1 MTASLRYRVGVDI
14 GGTFTDLVVAGTDG
28 SIHTRKVAST
38 PDDYSRAILDG
49 LARVLRDLEASG
61 AAVDDVVHATTVA
74 TNAVLERKG
83 ARTALITTRG
93 FRDVLEM
100 RRLRIPE
107 LYVLNY
113 PKPEPLVPRRL
124 RVEVDERMGPRG
136 EVRRPLDEA
145 SVRRAVAVLA
155 AAEVEAVAISLLHAY
170 ANPDHERRVAGIV
183 RAMLGDRV
191 YVSCSSDLLP
201 EIREYERTSTT
212 VINAYLGPIVER
224 YLGRLRHRLA
234 DADIDAP
241 LQIMKSDGGIMTA
254 AAARLKPAY
263 IVESGP
269 AAGAIGG
276 ARVARHVGHPNV
288 IVLDMGGTTAKA
300 AMVEGGEVAKT
311 TEFEVGAGINLSS
324 KLAMGGGYAI
334 RLPVIDVSEIGAGGG
349 SIVSVDSGGLLHVG
363 PRSAGA
369 VPGPA
374 CYGAGGE
381 EPTFTDALVA
391 LGYLNPDY
399 LVGGDL
405 PLDPSRAER
414 SLTEK
419 VAERLGRALVDT
431 AYGIYQVA
439 VATMVRAVKAVSTYR
454 GRDPRD
460 CALFA
465 FGGNGPVVAAEVAR
479 SLDMTRAL
487 VPPHPGVFSAFG
499 LLLANIEHELT
510 RAFLRRLDAVS
521 ADELNRA
528 YAVLEGRLGEVLANE
543 GYDPADVSIQRYA
556 DLRYAG
562 QAYELIVATD
572 GGGNGRSEPEVM
584 AESFA
589 AEHERTYGHR
599 GGTDPVECV
608 NLRVAGRVTTE
619 NSARI
624 KSFTAMESAG
634 GAGSGAPRHRLAYFG
649 PERGRLET
657 PVLTRGELA
666 GRTIPGPLIVEEYDA
681 TCVIPPHCR
690 ATLDAWGNMDIALE
704 ELP

>member
-14 GGTFTDLVVAGTDG
+14 GGTFTDLVVVGTDG

-49 LARVLRDLEASG
+49 LAQVLRDLEASG
-61 AAVDDVVHATTVA
+61 AAVDDVVHATTLA

-83 ARTALITTRG
+83 ASTALITTRG

-124 RVEVDERMGPRG
+124 RLEVDERMGPRG

-145 SVRRAVAVLA
+145 SVRRAVEVLA
-155 AAEVEAVAISLLHAY
+155 AAEIEAVAVSLLHSY
-170 ANPDHERRVAGIV
+170 ANPDHERRVAEIV
-183 RAMLGDRV
+183 RAMLGDSV

-224 YLGRLRHRLA
+224 YLGRLRRRLV
-234 DADIDAP
+234 DADIDTP

-276 ARVARHVGHPNV
+276 ARVAKHVGHPNV
-288 IVLDMGGTTAKA
+288 IVPSTWAGPRRRPRWSKGVRSPRPTNSRW
-300 AMVEGGEVAKT
+300 
-311 TEFEVGAGINLSS
+311 GAGINLSS

-381 EPTFTDALVA
+381 EPTFTDALVV

-414 SLTEK
+414 SLTKK
-419 VAERLGRALVDT
+419 VAERLGRTLVDT

-465 FGGNGPVVAAEVAR
+465 FGGNGPVVAAEVGR

-487 VPPHPGVFSAFG
+487 VPPHPGVFKRLRTPPRQHRARAHPG
-499 LLLANIEHELT
+499 LLAPAGHGE
-510 RAFLRRLDAVS
+510 RR
-521 ADELNRA
+521 
-528 YAVLEGRLGEVLANE
+528 
-543 GYDPADVSIQRYA
+543 
-556 DLRYAG
+556 
-562 QAYELIVATD
+562 
-572 GGGNGRSEPEVM
+572 
-584 AESFA
+584 
-589 AEHERTYGHR
+589 
-599 GGTDPVECV
+599 
-608 NLRVAGRVTTE
+608 
-619 NSARI
+619 
-624 KSFTAMESAG
+624 
-634 GAGSGAPRHRLAYFG
+634 
-649 PERGRLET
+649 
-657 PVLTRGELA
+657 
-666 GRTIPGPLIVEEYDA
+666 
-681 TCVIPPHCR
+681 
-690 ATLDAWGNMDIALE
+690 
-704 ELP
+704 